1 MLKATLVSLIAL
13 SLGLTALA
21 CERPAEEPED
31 QEPVAGDT
39 TALPPPDSLVET
51 IGGDWI
57 VRAQS
62 GKACVSVPP
71 SAIPQGDTLD
81 VQIKL
86 VTPAPLEFGGAS
98 QVFPPVYDF
107 SVTDENGDPTQ
118 FADSV
123 VFAICVN
130 YGSEQKPP
138 GVTLA
143 RTTPDNILDVLPYAD
158 VPAACRLTCSSP
170 SPPASATWLDDLFRG
185 SPMTPTPAHAAVA
198 QEGLGGKGGGTSPFA
213 GVVP

>member
-21 CERPAEEPED
+21 CER
-31 QEPVAGDT
+31 EPVPEDT

-71 SAIPQGDTLD
+71 SAIPQGNTLD

-86 VTPAPLEFGGAS
+86 VTPAPPSFGGAS
-98 QVFPPVYDF
+98 RVFPPVYDF
-107 SVTDENGDPTQ
+107 LVTDENGEPTQ

-185 SPMTPTPAHAAVA
+185 SPVTPTPAHAAVL
-198 QEGLGGKGGGTSPFA
+198 QEGLGGKGRGTSPFA